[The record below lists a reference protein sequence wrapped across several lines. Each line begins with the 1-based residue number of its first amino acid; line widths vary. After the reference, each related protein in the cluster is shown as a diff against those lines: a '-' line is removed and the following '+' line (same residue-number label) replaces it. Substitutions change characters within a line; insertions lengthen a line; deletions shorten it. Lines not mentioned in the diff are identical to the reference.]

1 LIPTC
6 SEKTILANLD
16 NVQAIVA
23 RSSTRPFFAILL
35 FRIVAPALARQFLR
49 ERTAAVLGGQAKEIA
64 GDDVLHFMFSWRGL
78 AKLLEGNPQFDLTKG
93 AREFETFF
101 VDARQGPGSSAMAD
115 QLGFV
120 GDNVPD
126 SWWEGFIS
134 QDIELAVHGSFESQE
149 QRTECLSR
157 LRASAANQ
165 GLQELQLKSFADSA
179 LSGYR
184 PPKGRL
190 HFGYTDGITSPL
202 VDWKDESIPGSVNFR
217 EFIVGYPSDDYPTT
231 PQVPGIWQDFARE
244 GSFACLTWLYQDV
257 ARFNAFLAENAAEAK
272 PYAKSADPQEFLAA
286 KLLGRWRN
294 GAPLALYPDD
304 QPAQPEL
311 HKEFGYSDDPRGLK
325 CPVSA
330 HIRVVNCRDQALNFP
345 NSVMFP
351 KGPPRLMRRGFSY
364 GEALQSVEDD
374 HQDRGVVG
382 CFFCASVNQQFYT
395 ILRWIRKTDFNEAF
409 ETIPDGLRA
418 QDALLGPRP
427 DPRSNTNLYIPQVGT
442 GPLNLSL
449 ANFVRF
455 RGVVVLFAPSL
466 KALNI
471 LSSN

>member
-1 LIPTC
+1 
-6 SEKTILANLD
+6 LANLD

-49 ERTAAVLGGQAKEIA
+49 ERTAAVLGGQANEIA
-64 GDDVLHFMFSWRGL
+64 GDPVLHFMFSWSGL
-78 AKLLEGNPQFDLTKG
+78 AKLLEGNPQFDLTQG
-93 AREFETFF
+93 AREFEPFF
-101 VDARQGPGSSAMAD
+101 VDPGQGPGSSAMAE
-115 QLGFV
+115 QLGFI
-120 GDNVPD
+120 GDNAPD
-126 SWWEGFIS
+126 SWWEGFKS
-134 QDIELAVHGSFESQE
+134 QDIELAVHASFESRE
-149 QRTECLSR
+149 QRTESLSR

-179 LSGYR
+179 LSSS
-184 PPKGRL
+184 PPPEGRL
-190 HFGYTDGITSPL
+190 HFGYRDGITSPS
-202 VDWKDESIPGSVNFR
+202 VDWNDEAIPGSVNFR
-217 EFIVGYPSDDYPTT
+217 EFIVGYPSDDYLTT

-257 ARFNAFLAENAAEAK
+257 ARFNAFLAESAAEAK
-272 PYAKSADPQEFLAA
+272 PYAKAAKPQELLAA
-286 KLLGRWRN
+286 KLLGRWPN

-304 QPAQPEL
+304 QPADPEL
-311 HKEFGYSDDPRGLK
+311 HKFGYSDDPRGLK

-330 HIRVVNCRDQALNFP
+330 HIRVVNSRDQGLDFP
-345 NSVMFP
+345 NSRMFP

-364 GEALQSVEDD
+364 GKPLLSVEDD

-382 CFFCASVNQQFYT
+382 FFFCARVNQQFYT
-395 ILRWIRKTDFNEAF
+395 ILRWIRKTDFSEAF

-427 DPRSNTNLYIPQVGT
+427 DPSSNTKLYIPQAGT
-442 GPLNLSL
+442 GPLSLSL

-455 RGVVVLFAPSL
+455 RGVAVLFAPSL
-466 KALNI
+466 KALKI
-471 LSSN
+471 LSSY